1 MTSAQKWLWKRV
13 TTPPLPQGAGRQEE
27 PDCITPTSY
36 LTQNAT
42 VLSGPFLQF
51 RRSQTP
57 FSPRCH
63 PHPGRLHRPP
73 PRHPRQPS
81 SHQLPQPHL
90 HPTSVLSRTPLV
102 AAYLGHIV
110 FHLIQVS
117 VFQGPHELLVAHHC
131 SGAGRSAGQKTR
143 RRW

>member
-51 RRSQTP
+51 RRSDSLLSSVP
-57 FSPRCH
+57 PPSRPSP
-63 PHPGRLHRPP
+63 PPP